1 MKTFR
6 DLSVSYL
13 VKMAREAARKDIKS
27 SDLTPL
33 QTLKIFK
40 KKKKKVRINLDKIMI
55 LLCSF

>member
-33 QTLKIFK
+33 QTLKIFL
-40 KKKKKVRINLDKIMI
+40 KKKKVKINLDKIMI